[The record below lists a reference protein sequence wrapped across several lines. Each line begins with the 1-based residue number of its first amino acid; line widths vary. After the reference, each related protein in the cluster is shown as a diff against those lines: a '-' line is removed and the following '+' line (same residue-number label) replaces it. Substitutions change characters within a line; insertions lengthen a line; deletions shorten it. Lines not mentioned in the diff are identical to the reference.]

1 MPPRATPAPLT
12 SKQVLIEAVTHRD
25 EVGTMAVREIF
36 AGMPWWVKWVAV
48 PVIAIVVFGGLIAS
62 VIGFVIGLLF
72 KVLVFV
78 ILVGGLVFVVRKFM
92 SSSSSRG
99 DW

>member
-1 MPPRATPAPLT
+1 
-12 SKQVLIEAVTHRD
+12 
-25 EVGTMAVREIF
+25 MAVREIF
-36 AGMPWWVKWVAV
+36 AGMPWWVKWIAV

-62 VIGFVIGLLF
+62 IVGFVIWLLF
-72 KVLVFV
+72 KVLLVV

-92 SSSSSRG
+92 SSSSSRS

>member
-1 MPPRATPAPLT
+1 M
-12 SKQVLIEAVTHRD
+12 
-25 EVGTMAVREIF
+25 REIF
-36 AGMPWWVKWVAV
+36 AGMPWWVKWIAV

-62 VIGFVIGLLF
+62 IVGFVIGLLF
-72 KVLVFV
+72 KVLLCV
-78 ILVGGLVFVVRKFM
+78 ILIGGLVFVVRKFT

>member
-1 MPPRATPAPLT
+1 M
-12 SKQVLIEAVTHRD
+12 
-25 EVGTMAVREIF
+25 REIF

-48 PVIAIVVFGGLIAS
+48 PVIALFVFGGLI
-62 VIGFVIGLLF
+62 VGILQVLVGLLF

-78 ILVGGLVFVVRKFM
+78 ALVGGLIYVVRKFM
-92 SSSSSRG
+92 SNSSSRS

>member
-1 MPPRATPAPLT
+1 M
-12 SKQVLIEAVTHRD
+12 
-25 EVGTMAVREIF
+25 REIV
-36 AGMPWWVKWVAV
+36 AGMPWWVKWIAV

-62 VIGFVIGLLF
+62 VLSFVISLLF
-72 KVLVFV
+72 KVLIFV
-78 ILVGGLVFVVRKFM
+78 VLVGGLVFVVRKFM